1 MSQNY
6 FEQILGG
13 DDAEV
18 IDHFQEKNPNEVL
31 VFGPNGKSVRARTA
45 NQKKLVQ
52 EAEKN
57 DIVFA
62 IGPAGT
68 GKTYTAVALAVR
80 ALKNKQ
86 VKKIILTRPAVEA
99 GESLGFLPGDLKE
112 KIDPYLRP
120 LYDALDDMIPADKL
134 GYYMT
139 TRTIEIAP
147 LAYMRGRTL
156 DNAYIIL
163 DEAQNATELQLKMF
177 LTRIGANAKA
187 IITGDMTQVDLPRNQ
202 RSGLKMA
209 TRILKGIEGIAHIE
223 LDEEDVVRHRL
234 VKAIIKA
241 YNREHEK
248 EAQELENRQAPAIV
262 KKDKDKPGEQP
273 LKISYF
279 AGMKIQRLIY
289 GFLFLLFF
297 VPACKEKDRETPAES
312 ENNIDAARNF
322 IRSALDG
329 KFTEARRFLLPDS
342 LNVNYMDVAE
352 RSYQRTDLET
362 RNGYRAASINIIQV
376 NEPLKDSVTIVI
388 FSNSF
393 KNDPDT
399 LKLVKMNN
407 QWLVDLKYLYQH
419 ETAVPDS
426 SQIKNK

>member
-1 MSQNY
+1 MTDAIINLETVNPIEFFGVNNGKLDLLKKKFPLLKILSRGTQLKLSGSPEQIGTAREKIELIVSYLERNGHMSDNY
-6 FEQILGG
+6 FEQVLGG

-18 IDHFQEKNPNEVL
+18 VDNFVERNPNEVL

-45 NQKKLVQ
+45 NQKKMVV
-52 EAEKN
+52 EADKN

-80 ALKNKQ
+80 ALKNKA

-156 DNAYIIL
+156 DNAFIIL
-163 DEAQNATELQLKMF
+163 DEAQNATDLQLKMF

-202 RSGLKMA
+202 RSGLQTA
-209 TRILKGIEGIAHIE
+209 VRILRNIDGIGHIE

-234 VKAIIKA
+234 VKSILKA
-241 YNREHEK
+241 YNAEHERT
-248 EAQELENRQAPAIV
+248 N
-262 KKDKDKPGEQP
+262 D
-273 LKISYF
+273 
-279 AGMKIQRLIY
+279 QR
-289 GFLFLLFF
+289 
-297 VPACKEKDRETPAES
+297 P
-312 ENNIDAARNF
+312 
-322 IRSALDG
+322 
-329 KFTEARRFLLPDS
+329 
-342 LNVNYMDVAE
+342 
-352 RSYQRTDLET
+352 Q
-362 RNGYRAASINIIQV
+362 
-376 NEPLKDSVTIVI
+376 
-388 FSNSF
+388 
-393 KNDPDT
+393 
-399 LKLVKMNN
+399 
-407 QWLVDLKYLYQH
+407 
-419 ETAVPDS
+419 
-426 SQIKNK
+426 